1 MPFITLTGG
10 LTLKVPTRGT
20 EDWDTEFL
28 DNFATPLSNHTHTG
42 SGDGNQLG
50 SGSLV
55 DNAVSDLKMRLRNN
69 QYFRAR
75 DVLGTGDINVLK
87 VKTDDTLEFPVI
99 AEFLSNIT
107 MQTTL
112 TVKDKIL
119 SDELANDTV
128 FTMTNNQSSAADV
141 TGFIFDTTNDKG
153 WKVEYSIERL
163 GTADLQETGDIEV
176 SFDGTN
182 FQQARS
188 FSRDESGITF
198 SFTAGGQLQ
207 YTSTDNAG
215 STSEKLHLIIKRL
228 GE

>member
-87 VKTDDTLEFPVI
+87 VKTDDTIEFPVI
-99 AEFLSNIT
+99 AEFLENIT
-107 MQTTL
+107 FQKKAIVDDIQNKT
-112 TVKDKIL
+112 K
-119 SDELANDTV
+119 
-128 FTMTNNQSSAADV
+128 FTMTNNQSSAADI

-153 WKVEYSIERL
+153 MKIEYSIERL
-163 GTADLQETGDIEV
+163 GTADLQETGEIEV

-188 FSRDESGITF
+188 FSGVEAGITF
-198 SFTAGGQLQ
+198 SLTAGGQLQ
-207 YTSTDNAG
+207 YISTDNAG